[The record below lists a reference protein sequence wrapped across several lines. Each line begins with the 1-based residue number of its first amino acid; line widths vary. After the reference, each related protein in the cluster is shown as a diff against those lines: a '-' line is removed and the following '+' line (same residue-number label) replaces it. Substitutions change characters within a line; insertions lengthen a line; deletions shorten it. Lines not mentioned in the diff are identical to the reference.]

1 MNELLNSFKQGIQ
14 EILISR
20 VESGTMINISD
31 RFSTCIL
38 MVFISVLFVFLLFG
52 KLKYKLK
59 RGQ

>member
-1 MNELLNSFKQGIQ
+1 MNELLNSFKEGIQ

-20 VESGTMINISD
+20 VESGTTINFSD

-38 MVFISVLFVFLLFG
+38 MVFISVLFAFLLLG

-59 RGQ
+59 RG